1 MADLLRGGQRF
12 PFLGHRT
19 LKEVT
24 ETDIL
29 LRCEELSEELKARL
43 AVLLAKQMVNN
54 PGDGNGDDG

>member
-1 MADLLRGGQRF
+1 MRSSRF

-29 LRCEELSEELKARL
+29 LRKKDLSDEQVARL
-43 AVLLAKQMVNN
+43 AELLAKARVNN
-54 PGDGNGDDG
+54 PGVSDGDSI